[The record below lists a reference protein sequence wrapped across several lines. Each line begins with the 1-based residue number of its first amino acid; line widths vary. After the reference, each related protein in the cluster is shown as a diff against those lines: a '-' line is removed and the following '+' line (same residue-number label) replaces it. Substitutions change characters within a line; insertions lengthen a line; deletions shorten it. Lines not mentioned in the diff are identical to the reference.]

1 MKKFEKLF
9 ILAFDH
15 RSSFTKLIG
24 VTGSPTDE
32 QKQTIRDFKYVIFE
46 GFQKALDM
54 GVPKEYAA
62 ILTDEEYGDR
72 VVRMGISSGYTVAI
86 PVEKSGQNEFVFD
99 YGDQFEE
106 HINKYR
112 PSIIKVL
119 IRYNPE
125 DDQELNKRQRERL
138 QVLSNFCK
146 KENYSFMIEP
156 LIPATKEQLEKVNG
170 DETQYDLNLRPG
182 LMVQMVKELQLDHVE
197 PDIWKIEGLE
207 KTSDYEDVMKQ
218 ARIDGR
224 DHVVAVVLGRG
235 ADQNQVETWLKIGA
249 QVPGIIGFAIGRT
262 IFGKP
267 LKQLNGGSISKEEA
281 INQIAKNY
289 AHFYT
294 VYNSSTNNT

>member
-1 MKKFEKLF
+1 MRTIKNLF

-15 RSSFTKLIG
+15 RSSFTKLVG
-24 VTGSPTDE
+24 VIGSPNDE
-32 QKQTIRDFKYVIFE
+32 QKQTIRDFKHVIYE
-46 GFQKALDM
+46 GFQQALGM

-62 ILTDEEYGDR
+62 ILTDEEYGDT
-72 VVRMGISSGYTVAI
+72 VVREGISAGYTVAI

-99 YGDQFEE
+99 YGDQFSE
-106 HINKYR
+106 HINKYH
-112 PSIIKVL
+112 PSIVKVL

-125 DDQELNKRQRERL
+125 DDQEVNKRQRQRL
-138 QVLSNFCK
+138 KILSNFCK

-156 LIPATKEQLEKVNG
+156 LIPATQKQLEMVGG
-170 DETQYDLNLRPG
+170 DETRYDLDVRPG
-182 LMVQMVKELQLDHVE
+182 LMVQMVKELQLDSVE

-207 KTSDYEDVMKQ
+207 KTSDYEAVMKQ

-235 ADQNQVETWLKIGA
+235 ADQNQVETWLRTGA

-267 LKQLNGGSISKEEA
+267 LKQLHEGTISKEEA

-289 AHFYT
+289 AHFYD
-294 VYNSSTNNT
+294 VYTNGIKNS